1 MVRSKYFKYL
11 LFFLPL
17 TINSQA
23 LDSLAGGGLNESFI
37 NSLPENIRADFIDSQ
52 NPDQPNITTVD
63 PQTRISKLE
72 FGLKDA
78 ERMIDSLRSELNAG
92 VLRRNDKDIVRF
104 GDNFFSSYQS
114 TFLPVNEPNFD
125 GNYILDVGD
134 ELTIQ
139 LIGQTKFIK
148 KFKINRDGSI
158 DLPEVGKIYLASK
171 SLREAEVIIQKMV
184 EDSFFGV
191 TSTVSLTDLRDMNIL
206 MVGNVIQPG
215 MYILQGGAS
224 IIQAIFNAGGISD
237 LGSYRSILHKEIMK

>member
-17 TINSQA
+17 TINSQS

-52 NPDQPNITTVD
+52 NPDQPNVTTVD

-92 VLRRNDKDIVRF
+92 VLRRDNKDIVRF

-125 GNYILDVGD
+125 ILV
-134 ELTIQ
+134 
-139 LIGQTKFIK
+139 
-148 KFKINRDGSI
+148 
-158 DLPEVGKIYLASK
+158 
-171 SLREAEVIIQKMV
+171 
-184 EDSFFGV
+184 
-191 TSTVSLTDLRDMNIL
+191 
-206 MVGNVIQPG
+206 
-215 MYILQGGAS
+215 
-224 IIQAIFNAGGISD
+224 
-237 LGSYRSILHKEIMK
+237 